1 LQRPATLLITH
12 MEPGK
17 EESIMAEVV
26 ADCGK
31 YQPAPLEQGRI
42 FDF

>member
-1 LQRPATLLITH
+1 LLITH
-12 MEPGK
+12 MEPGR

-26 ADCGK
+26 AACGK
-31 YQPAPLEQGRI
+31 YQPVRLEQGRI